1 MTVMMLILVTV
12 MMMTVMMITVM
23 TTMLMIREEYD
34 RMFALGVS
42 MYGQMTAG
50 SYCYIGPQVTIIVM
64 MIMMLI
70 GDGKDDDTLCTLIQG
85 IVHGTTLTVL
95 NAGRNQLGTSDL
107 AGKVSIHTQPST
119 PSSLSSLHGIIN
131 VSI

>member
-1 MTVMMLILVTV
+1 MTVMMLIL
-12 MMMTVMMITVM
+12 MTVM

-64 MIMMLI
+64 MMMLI
-70 GDGKDDDTLCTLIQG
+70 GEVKMMTHY
-85 IVHGTTLTVL
+85 VH
-95 NAGRNQLGTSDL
+95 
-107 AGKVSIHTQPST
+107 
-119 PSSLSSLHGIIN
+119 
-131 VSI
+131 

>member
-1 MTVMMLILVTV
+1 MMLILMTGVIMKKMV
-12 MMMTVMMITVM
+12 MMV
-23 TTMLMIREEYD
+23 MIREEYD

-50 SYCYIGPQVTIIVM
+50 SYCYIGPQVTIIIMLLPMVTM
-64 MIMMLI
+64 MM
-70 GDGKDDDTLCTLIQG
+70 KDDTTTMIQIQG

-107 AGKVSIHTQPST
+107 AGKVSIHTNT
-119 PSSLSSLHGIIN
+119 NLIILLLII
-131 VSI
+131 V